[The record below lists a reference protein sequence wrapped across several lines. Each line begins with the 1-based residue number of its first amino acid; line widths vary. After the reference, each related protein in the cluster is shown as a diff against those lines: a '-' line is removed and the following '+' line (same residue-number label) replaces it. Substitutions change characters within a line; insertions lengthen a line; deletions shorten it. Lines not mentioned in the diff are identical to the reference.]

1 MGMVLNR
8 FSTLKMLRD
17 DKYYKQTHP
26 FKLVGVIVHQEEDR
40 PLQRAIQREFHHW
53 ANMTGEKFLFIT
65 FVNSDVPPQL
75 LGLNRNKYVLDPKQL
90 IIDDDTPPDSQEQ
103 TLGMLREYFGL
114 RNDASYL
121 MLAENLQTRHFSKV
135 RITHESIEEQ
145 LFEIT
150 RYCESGDDS
159 PSSYDRLIARLSGD
173 TDMGYQPLSDTLLD
187 VLALTARTDHE
198 YRTNRYDQQEWIQL
212 WYQRQYIR
220 ALESSEEERQA
231 KLYALSTRLAM
242 GLENFD
248 RKHIDHSDLARIK
261 ECLDPLYKVL
271 DRRDIQYLQEPEDIP
286 LVPDAVDADLDLAE
300 NPYPNYAYARRRKP
314 RDPLENLDQQSR
326 DAYRTLKTLER
337 VIPHGAEKWFNYSS
351 LTVCI
356 NQIIETEIHLSVGQM
371 MRYAMGIPMPKYFNL
386 YSSEHGRVVVPT
398 HDRTAFLNQFN
409 PEENGVRQHQK
420 SVPLGT
426 LYFAY
431 IAMIEEEAE
440 VPYPERLEMLDE
452 DLLDFWYDYSQRCRN
467 QSSHTIDPGSH
478 QTYLRAKNCFDDF
491 LKYYSSTLAE
501 IRERMCRR
509 A

>member
-1 MGMVLNR
+1 MGMVFNR

-17 DKYYKQTHP
+17 DKYYQQKFP
-26 FKLVGVIVHQEEDR
+26 FKLVGVIVHQEADR
-40 PLQRAIQREFHHW
+40 RLQHSIQMNFIHW
-53 ANMTGEKFLFIT
+53 ARMTGNDFLFIT
-65 FVNSDVPPQL
+65 FINGHIPSRL
-75 LGLNRNKYVLDPKQL
+75 LGQDQNRYVLNPKQL
-90 IIDDDTPPDSQEQ
+90 MIDDDTNYETQEQ

-135 RITHESIEEQ
+135 RITYESIEEQ

-159 PSSYDRLIARLSGD
+159 PSSYDRLIRQLNGESNE
-173 TDMGYQPLSDTLLD
+173 GYQPLSDSLLD
-187 VLALTARTDHE
+187 VIALTARTDRE
-198 YRTNRYDQQEWIQL
+198 YRLNRYDQQEWIQE
-212 WYQRQYIR
+212 WYQREYQR
-220 ALESSEEERQA
+220 ALESPEDESQA

-248 RKHIDHSDLARIK
+248 RKHIDHRDLARFE
-261 ECLDPLYKVL
+261 ECLDRLYEVL
-271 DRRDIQYLQEPEDIP
+271 DRRDIQYLQEPEDTP
-286 LVPDAVDADLDLAE
+286 LVPDAADADLDLAE
-300 NPYPNYAYARRRKP
+300 KLNPSYAYARRRNP

-326 DAYRTLKTLER
+326 DAYRTLQTLER
-337 VIPHGAEKWFNYSS
+337 VIPRDAEPWFNYSS

-386 YSSEHGRVVVPT
+386 YSGENGRVVVPT
-398 HDRTAFLNQFN
+398 NHRTAYLNQFN
-409 PEENGVRQHQK
+409 QEENSVRLHQQ

-426 LYFAY
+426 LYYAY
-431 IAMIEEEAE
+431 LAMIEEEVD
-440 VPYPERLEMLDE
+440 VPYPERLELLNE
-452 DLLDFWYDYSQRCRN
+452 GLLDLWFDYSQSCRN
-467 QSSHTIDPGSH
+467 QSSHTIDPESH
-478 QTYLRAKNCFDDF
+478 QTYLRAKNYFDIF
-491 LKYYSSTLAE
+491 LKYYSGTLAE